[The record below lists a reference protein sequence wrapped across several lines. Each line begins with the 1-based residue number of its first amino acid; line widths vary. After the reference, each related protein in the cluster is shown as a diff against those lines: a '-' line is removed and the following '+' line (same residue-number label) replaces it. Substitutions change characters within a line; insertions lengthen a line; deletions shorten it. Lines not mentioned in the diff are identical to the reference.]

1 MGNDEFHDKV
11 VSIVAKK
18 AGLEK
23 NQIYVVWMVKVL
35 GNNKALA
42 STSVDGDGLYYEVT
56 YNGTSDEFYLDEYNK
71 TSNEAI
77 KNY

>member
-1 MGNDEFHDKV
+1 M
-11 VSIVAKK
+11 VAKK

-42 STSVDGDGLYYEVT
+42 STSVDGDGLYYEIT
-56 YNGTSDEFYLDEYNK
+56 YNGISDEFYLDEYK
-71 TSNEAI
+71 KVSNEAI